1 MKVGFFGGT
10 FNPPHKGHER
20 IINYC
25 SELFDEL
32 LVFPNIISPDKLN
45 YPPVDPEHRI
55 NMLKLIIENDN
66 VKVDT
71 YEIVSEL
78 SNYTY
83 YTVKYLLDKYQKCNL
98 FMIIGKDQFLNLNN
112 WYNINFILK
121 NTHILCFNRASSYD
135 DKDRFT
141 SYPNNT
147 QIVDFDFPSSS
158 SFIREK
164 IYKHEQID
172 SSLISDKVKDYIYEH
187 NLYT

>member
-1 MKVGFFGGT
+1 MKIGFFGGT

-25 SELFDEL
+25 SKLFDEL
-32 LVFPNIISPDKLN
+32 LVFPNMISPNKLN
-45 YPPVDPEHRI
+45 YPPVDSKHRI

-78 SNYTY
+78 SSYTY

-98 FMIIGKDQFLNLNN
+98 FMIIGKDQFLNLDN
-112 WYNINFILK
+112 WYNIDFILK
-121 NTHILCFNRASSYD
+121 NTRILCFNRTISYD
-135 DKDRFT
+135 NKDILT
-141 SYPNNT
+141 SYPNVKT
-147 QIVDFDFPSSS
+147 VDFNFSSS
-158 SFIREK
+158 SSSIRAK
-164 IYKHEQID
+164 IYKNEQID
-172 SSLISDKVKDYIYEH
+172 NSLISNKVKDYIYEH